1 MKKNLEKIFASA
13 SVVVAVILIMVLL
26 VTAFGGITTEEFQT
40 KLVKGLLVTLSIIYI
55 VLSIIT
61 LVLAFIASD
70 ALKEVIIRS
79 EQAGSVRITVNVIN
93 KFVKKACAEIEGVK
107 CQKVAI
113 VADDYGVRLKVNVRI
128 VDKDVVEVEAYLR
141 TLLED
146 LFKGEFGFKFHSI
159 EIKVT
164 QLSPK
169 YKADAAEIEAKVAK
183 KLDEMKEAEAQEAV
197 VDTVSADEA
206 PAEPAEVE
214 LTEEAPVL
222 DETEAVAAAETE
234 AQEEE
239 IPAETVAVAEEETE
253 SIEAEIAEEAVAEEE
268 IKDEE

>member
-40 KLVKGLLVTLSIIYI
+40 KLVQGLLVTLSIIYI

-70 ALKEVIIRS
+70 ALKEITIRS
-79 EQAGSVRITVNVIN
+79 EQAGSVRITVSVIN

-128 VDKDVVEVEAYLR
+128 VDKDVIEVETYLR

-164 QLSPK
+164 QLAPK

-183 KLDEMKEAEAQEAV
+183 KLDEMKDTEVQEASA
-197 VDTVSADEA
+197 DTGADEA
-206 PAEPAEVE
+206 PA
-214 LTEEAPVL
+214 
-222 DETEAVAAAETE
+222 AETVE
-234 AQEEE
+234 D
-239 IPAETVAVAEEETE
+239 IPAEKPVAEEPTADVTAEEETP
-253 SIEAEIAEEAVAEEE
+253 EAEAVAETEEIAEAEEAVEAAEETPAEE